1 MKQFIKTFPVNT
13 DDKEVNEWVVAHN
26 TDVKEMLVQEKFV
39 NDPNDPLGTE
49 VLGAHQVVVI
59 IYTAES
65 PILDGEV

>member
-39 NDPNDPLGTE
+39 NDPNDSTGVE
-49 VLGAHQVVVI
+49 VIGAHQVVVI